1 MTKKVSLGIPATSIP
16 LAVVVGIIAGFA
28 VGKSFITFLFL
39 FQGHYAHHQPP
50 HSKGYAIY
58 RTGSTTTLHWFLV
71 GSTSFLCLIGAG
83 LLSKGVGFFQY
94 YHFSK
99 GVGGDV
105 AETGDGPGSFQ
116 VAGNVWHLEY
126 GNPEVS
132 RFFLSQKDQ
141 RSFATFKR
149 GISANVFIQTGSA
162 TTNGGWQIFNAIF
175 GWSKFSL
182 LPFS

>member
-1 MTKKVSLGIPATSIP
+1 MFSSHR
-16 LAVVVGIIAGFA
+16 IALI
-28 VGKSFITFLFL
+28 V
-39 FQGHYAHHQPP
+39 PP
-50 HSKGYAIY
+50 SHSKGYLIY

-132 RFFLSQKDQ
+132 RTSVFYSKRSKTLSLWVYVLM
-141 RSFATFKR
+141 
-149 GISANVFIQTGSA
+149 VFYA
-162 TTNGGWQIFNAIF
+162 AWFCYD
-175 GWSKFSL
+175 
-182 LPFS
+182 